1 MTINVNRAGGAGG
14 YNPTD
19 SGVDPSKMGDMEV
32 PDEKTLEGGD
42 QKYYFNLMQKMQ
54 AESRAFEAMT
64 NILKA
69 RDEAAK
75 SAIQNIGH

>member
-1 MTINVNRAGGAGG
+1 MEIPKTGGPLNVNQGS
-14 YNPTD
+14 TD
-19 SGVDPSKMGDMEV
+19 AASGDA
-32 PDEKTLEGGD
+32 PDFAMPDQQQLQSGD

-54 AESRAFEAMT
+54 HESQAFMAMT

-69 RDEAAK
+69 RDDAAK